1 MALKSSFAIYK
12 EGKAFSL
19 VYILWL
25 DTKGETNV
33 LSFILSSLASYS
45 SPPPFS
51 VKASFSFFC
60 CSSVHGEKKDGKST
74 VVFKKIIGF

>member
-45 SPPPFS
+45 SPPPLFS
-51 VKASFSFFC
+51 
-60 CSSVHGEKKDGKST
+60 
-74 VVFKKIIGF
+74 